1 MYHSTQQQQGPRHLE
16 WRPDVERL
24 RSEIEEARR
33 TGNLEH
39 LAIAEAEC
47 WIDLIDAELSARRS
61 VDDPDIDR
69 LTRWRSE
76 IEALLKTGGRE
87 PARSVAQARRS

>member
-1 MYHSTQQQQGPRHLE
+1 MYHYSTQPPAPAHLE

-24 RSEIEEARR
+24 RTEIEQARR

-47 WIDLIDAELSARRS
+47 WIDLIDAELSARRDT
-61 VDDPDIDR
+61 DDAEIEQ
-69 LTRWRSE
+69 LIRWRSE
-76 IEALLKTGGRE
+76 IAAMLKTDL
-87 PARSVAQARRS
+87 AQARRS